1 MEEMELLNYLSSIEG
16 VSNLRTRESGGRKYV
31 DFIFRNLIEVN
42 VDSEIRFALINVN
55 YKAKLFTNA
64 KIKNAYVQ
72 WISKILNYDADTLN
86 ATSIVNVG
94 DTHTFNFFL
103 SEELLEKLPI
113 VLNAFIDNFLP
124 SIQPY
129 VKNDFDKA
137 ITSNE
142 FDDENEDNNSEK
154 ITVKEI
160 YQLLSSIE
168 GITDIGEKRESDNVE
183 FSFLYQNHLQVSL
196 SLEASAREW
205 AYLVFYV
212 EYQAKAFSI
221 SKINKKLNDWVLS
234 IITPY
239 DKQGFGALSPSAE
252 SYGFFISLYKE
263 MLPALKELL
272 EGFEKDFLP
281 SIQEFLK

>member
-64 KIKNAYVQ
+64 KIKNTYVQ
-72 WISKILNYDADTLN
+72 WISKILNYDTDTLN

-94 DTHTFNFFL
+94 EAHTFNFFL

-124 SIQPY
+124 TIQPY
-129 VKNDFDKA
+129 VKDDFEKLFNYD
-137 ITSNE
+137 E
-142 FDDENEDNNSEK
+142 PEDENVEIKK
-154 ITVKEI
+154 ISTKEI
-160 YQLLSSIE
+160 YEALSSIE
-168 GITDIGEKRESDNVE
+168 GVSDISELRESDHIE
-183 FSFLYQNHLQVSL
+183 FTFVYQNHLEMSL
-196 SLEASAREW
+196 SLEFVAPGFV
-205 AYLVFYV
+205 YLTFNVDCH
-212 EYQAKAFSI
+212 AKPFSF
-221 SKINKKLNDWVLS
+221 SKINKKLEDWALNIVA
-234 IITPY
+234 PY
-239 DKQGFGALSPSAE
+239 DKSNLGIVSADASE
-252 SYGFFISLYKE
+252 YGYIISLSNE